1 MFVFQQVADLRFDC
15 RHGFQTSDYRLCI
28 HVEPSKAQPHLQA
41 TTFEERRQR
50 LDVGW
55 PIKGSRQ
62 LVVAA
67 VAVISLYR
75 FSVHFSSL
83 FDKAAAPSQSPIADS
98 LFDDGADEVKA
109 GQVLRSVSSSI
120 HKLILFTVLQ
130 LLYFYMDVIAIA
142 LAALGFISIIGSI
155 FIWNIKKGET
165 AEEKA
170 HAERFGIF
178 IGLWAPTFFALAVLA
193 KVI

>member
-1 MFVFQQVADLRFDC
+1 MIVSASTLKPAKRS
-15 RHGFQTSDYRLCI
+15 HTSKPPRL
-28 HVEPSKAQPHLQA
+28 K
-41 TTFEERRQR
+41 ERSQR

-67 VAVISLYR
+67 VAIISLYHL
-75 FSVHFSSL
+75 SVYVSL
-83 FDKAAAPSQSPIADS
+83 FCDKAAAPCQKPITNS
-98 LFDDGADEVKA
+98 LFDDSANEVEA
-109 GQVLRSVSSSI
+109 GQVLRTVGCII
-120 HKLILFTVLQ
+120 HELCLFTVLQ
-130 LLYFYMDVIAIA
+130 LLYFDMHIIAIA
-142 LAALGFISIIGSI
+142 LTALGFISIFGSI

-193 KVI
+193 KVM